1 MVSAGLVGAGADV
14 EELALAG
21 VDAGAVTRG
30 LAFTDGRAEL
40 GGQVV
45 PVALAVGLLSV
56 ALVLCFAGAVVLTLA
71 VAGAVVVL
79 VIPVAGVVGVP
90 VAVPVEETL
99 SPGLLLVLVAVG
111 LTGLAGVVVV
121 GVGTGLAGSV
131 GSVGLASAD
140 DVELDGHTVTGRLL

>member
-1 MVSAGLVGAGADV
+1 VGSAGLVGAGADV

-21 VDAGAVTRG
+21 VDAGAVARG

-56 ALVLCFAGAVVLTLA
+56 TLVLCFAGAVVLSLA
-71 VAGAVVVL
+71 VAGEVVVL
-79 VIPVAGVVGVP
+79 VIPVVGAVAVP

-131 GSVGLASAD
+131 GLASAD
-140 DVELDGHTVTGRLL
+140 DVELDGHTVTGTLL